1 MQNHR
6 TPEARR
12 AIFPQLKNARI
23 MKNAAE
29 KINGNRLGNGR
40 IQEEENDQIITSLVD
55 LIITI
60 CSIGSDDIYDL

>member
-1 MQNHR
+1 
-6 TPEARR
+6 
-12 AIFPQLKNARI
+12 